1 MSKYRK
7 KPTPTAAAPA
17 RPSADLVRGT
27 ETLAR
32 PVSEQS
38 LVWASG
44 AAIVISALVLLGM
57 LAAPW
62 LRGNV
67 YTGGDLQSFNLP
79 IRKFYADCL
88 QRGDNPIWWPYIY
101 CGFYLHGDG
110 QTGIFHPGHWLLYRL
125 LPLVAAFNI
134 ELLINY
140 PLLFAGTYLFCRRRQ
155 LPVVPSLFGG
165 FLFALCRFN
174 VNHLDH
180 PNLMATMTHVPWLL
194 WLLDV
199 LLTAA
204 RPRQAAGAALAI
216 ALLTGSQFLLGH
228 PQSMWFT
235 ALVGGWYVA
244 VRLPACVNRWRLAQ
258 LSAAL
263 VCGLAMGAVQ
273 WLPTYEALKLS
284 KRAGADESFRSTGGI
299 HPAHLFEY
307 LAPSIFTDR
316 IPPAGELIG
325 EREWSGAFE
334 LYLGMFLPAAIVWL
348 VIRGR
353 AMEPWRGLA
362 WASLALGLIAVAL
375 SLGRYFGPLHW
386 IVLRIPV
393 VGLFRSAFHTIV
405 VASLG
410 FSLLAACVLADVW
423 RVAAKSV
430 QVGWN
435 RLAWLALVPLATL
448 VLALVATLLGEVV
461 VAGVAWRWAGFW
473 PSAGNLAV
481 ALGVVG
487 LLCAAGS
494 GQRWATAALV
504 VFTIADVGA
513 HTWRAS
519 RNMPT
524 GHLASLTAPIDSTA
538 RDPLWRVWMASK
550 FPEELNQIA
559 LQGGRQPSGYAALA
573 PRFEVLRDPELQR
586 THPHLLQQ
594 LTSTRWVIQ
603 VQSQEVPGP
612 PGEPARIKVR
622 RTPSNVPDALPRI
635 RLVTAAVATSEPAQK
650 ILEIDPAQV
659 ALVDRELKLRSS
671 PAGQAGRASFVSDRP
686 GLSLIS
692 TDAPSEQLLVFG
704 ECWHPGWRASLNGE
718 ATPVVRTYGDL
729 MGCVVPA
736 GRAKVEFRFDPPSV
750 RWGGYVSLAGLAGA
764 AVLFAVGWLAVR
776 RPTVEP
782 RGE

>member
-1 MSKYRK
+1 MSKSRK
-7 KPTPTAAAPA
+7 NPTRIALATVPQ
-17 RPSADLVRGT
+17 SADLAKASTGFA
-27 ETLAR
+27 LPA
-32 PVSEQS
+32 SDQS
-38 LVWASG
+38 FIWAS
-44 AAIVISALVLLGM
+44 AAVILIVAVVSLGM

-62 LRGNV
+62 LRGDV

-88 QRGDNPIWWPYIY
+88 ERGENPIWWPYIY

-110 QTGIFHPGHWLLYRL
+110 QTGIFHPWHWLLYRL
-125 LPLVAAFNI
+125 LPLVAAFNL

-155 LPVVPSLFGG
+155 LPVVAALFGA
-165 FLFALCRFN
+165 FLFAFCRFN

-194 WLLDV
+194 WATDV
-199 LLTAA
+199 LLTTT
-204 RPRQAAGAALAI
+204 RPRQAAGVALAI

-258 LSAAL
+258 LGAAL
-263 VCGLAMGAVQ
+263 VCGLAIGAVQ

-307 LAPSIFTDR
+307 LAPSVFTDR

-334 LYLGMFLPAAIVWL
+334 LYMGMFVPAAIVWL

-353 AMEPWRGLA
+353 SMEPWRGLA

-393 VGLFRSAFHTIV
+393 VGLFRSAFHTII

-410 FSLLAACVLADVW
+410 FSLLTACVLVDVW
-423 RVAAKSV
+423 RVAEKSV
-430 QVGWN
+430 IVSWN

-448 VLALVATLLGEVV
+448 AMALVAGLLDEVV
-461 VAGVAWRWAGFW
+461 VAGVNWHGAGLGAA
-473 PSAGNLAV
+473 AGNLALSLGAV
-481 ALGVVG
+481 A
-487 LLCAAGS
+487 LLCAAARGH
-494 GQRWATAALV
+494 RWAPAVLV
-504 VFTIADVGA
+504 LFTIADAGA
-513 HTWRAS
+513 HAWRAS
-519 RNMPT
+519 RNMRT
-524 GHLASLTAPIDSTA
+524 ANLAKLTAPIDATA
-538 RDPLWRVWMASK
+538 RDPLWRVWMATK

-573 PRFEVLRDPELQR
+573 PRFEVMRDAELQR
-586 THPHLLQQ
+586 DHPHLLQR

-603 VQSQEVPGP
+603 VQSIEVPGL
-612 PGEPARIKVR
+612 PGEPARIEVR
-622 RTPSNVPDALPRI
+622 RTPSNVPDSLPRI
-635 RLVTAAVATSEPAQK
+635 RLVTAAVATAEPARK
-650 ILEIDPAQV
+650 IMEIDPAQV
-659 ALVDRELKLRSS
+659 ALVDRELGLPSS
-671 PAGQAGRASFVSDRP
+671 PAGQVGRASFVRDRP
-686 GLSLIS
+686 GQSLIS

-704 ECWHPGWRASLNGE
+704 ECWHPGWRATFSGQP
-718 ATPVVRTYGDL
+718 TPVVRTYGDL

-750 RWGGYVSLAGLAGA
+750 RWGSYLSLAGLAGA
-764 AVLFAVGWLAVR
+764 AGLCVVGMLAGR
-776 RPTVEP
+776 RPTTEHLA
-782 RGE
+782 

>member
-1 MSKYRK
+1 
-7 KPTPTAAAPA
+7 
-17 RPSADLVRGT
+17 
-27 ETLAR
+27 
-32 PVSEQS
+32 
-38 LVWASG
+38 
-44 AAIVISALVLLGM
+44 
-57 LAAPW
+57 
-62 LRGNV
+62 
-67 YTGGDLQSFNLP
+67 
-79 IRKFYADCL
+79 
-88 QRGDNPIWWPYIY
+88 
-101 CGFYLHGDG
+101 
-110 QTGIFHPGHWLLYRL
+110 
-125 LPLVAAFNI
+125 
-134 ELLINY
+134 
-140 PLLFAGTYLFCRRRQ
+140 
-155 LPVVPSLFGG
+155 
-165 FLFALCRFN
+165 
-174 VNHLDH
+174 
-180 PNLMATMTHVPWLL
+180 MATMTHVPWLL

-204 RPRQAAGAALAI
+204 CPRQAAGAALAI

-448 VLALVATLLGEVV
+448 TLALVAALLGDVV
-461 VAGVAWRWAGFW
+461 VAGVNWRWAGLGA
-473 PSAGNLAV
+473 SVGNV
-481 ALGVVG
+481 ALALGAVG
-487 LLCAAGS
+487 LICAAAR
-494 GQRWATAALV
+494 GQRWAIPALV

-524 GHLASLTAPIDSTA
+524 GNLASLTAPIDSTA
-538 RDPLWRVWMASK
+538 RDPLWRVWMATK

-573 PRFEVLRDPELQR
+573 PRFEVLRDVELQR
-586 THPHLLQQ
+586 NHPHLLQQ

-603 VQSQEVPGP
+603 VQSHEVPGP
-612 PGEPARIKVR
+612 PGEPAHIEVR
-622 RTPSNVPDALPRI
+622 RTPSNVANSLPRI
-635 RLVTAAVATSEPAQK
+635 RLVTSAVATTDPARK

-659 ALVDRELKLRSS
+659 ALVDHDLKLPEV
-671 PAGQAGRASFVSDRP
+671 PAATAGRASFVSDRP
-686 GLSLIS
+686 GDSLIS
-692 TDAPSEQLLVFG
+692 TDAPSQQLLVFG
-704 ECWHPGWRASLNGE
+704 ECWHPGWRVTLNGE
-718 ATPVVRTYGDL
+718 PAPVVRTYGDL

-736 GRAKVEFRFDPPSV
+736 GRAKVQFRFDPLSV
-750 RWGGYVSLAGLAGA
+750 RWGGYLSLAGLAGA
-764 AVLFAVGWLAVR
+764 AGFFAVGLLVGSK
-776 RPTVEP
+776 PIIEP
-782 RGE
+782 GAQ